1 MQLFCMQ
8 PYGKCHCCIIRSY
21 KTCGGVRYVELYHSS
36 GRVAFIDGLLKIKY
50 STPLSPTGVVRTHR
64 EMERDA
70 STRKTEAR
78 CVFSA
83 TLHVTERNMGKERR
97 HRARSKVDTL
107 TAVFD
112 SPVSLREHTHTLR
125 NACRQH
131 TLTHTHT
138 HFHVN
143 TLNRGDS
150 AAQTEFRLIR
160 LLVFP
165 LA

>member
-1 MQLFCMQ
+1 MHASRD
-8 PYGKCHCCIIRSY
+8 GKGRIHAENRSEV
-21 KTCGGVRYVELYHSS
+21 CV
-36 GRVAFIDGLLKIKY
+36 
-50 STPLSPTGVVRTHR
+50 LS
-64 EMERDA
+64 A
-70 STRKTEAR
+70 A
-78 CVFSA
+78 
-83 TLHVTERNMGKERR
+83 LHVTERNMGKERR

-112 SPVSLREHTHTLR
+112 SPVSLREHTHTHTHALR
-125 NACRQH
+125 KACRQH
-131 TLTHTHT
+131 TNTHGTHT
-138 HFHVN
+138 HFHAN